1 MPIYEFR
8 CTTCHYMFEKL
19 MTIYDD
25 YPACP
30 LCSSATEKIISSPVS
45 HFRGK
50 GFYCTDYGKRSI

>member
-1 MPIYEFR
+1 MPLYEFR
-8 CTTCHYMFEKL
+8 CQHCHYLFEQL

-30 LCSSATEKIISSPVS
+30 LCSGSTEKIISNPVS

-50 GFYCTDYGKRSI
+50 GFYCNDYGKRSI